1 MFQAALVSIHNA
13 KSDNQSVQQQGIH
26 NLTQCAGLHA
36 QEGVSSSRVA
46 GLLRKLAT
54 RYSVFGPQHSNDVIA
69 FCPNHVALESVAT
82 TSSSTT
88 PSTTTTDN
96 ASTQNNE
103 PSNTDI
109 QGTFLENGQDTT
121 MSPTSLLNNELQF
134 DLASLTSDVPLW
146 NAPSGVTWTD
156 WDPFLQ
162 EPSL

>member
-26 NLTQCAGLHA
+26 NLTQCADLHDKESA
-36 QEGVSSSRVA
+36 FTSSRVA
-46 GLLRKLAT
+46 SLLRKLAT

-69 FCPNHVALESVAT
+69 FCPNHVAHESVAT
-82 TSSSTT
+82 TT
-88 PSTTTTDN
+88 PSTTTDN

-109 QGTFLENGQDTT
+109 QGTFLENVQDTT

-162 EPSL
+162 QPSL